1 MIESIQNA
9 ILGQF
14 EAALAMLSHCVDA
27 CPAAHWEE
35 RIANNTFRQVA
46 YHALFFADYY
56 LSPDEDSFQLRALH
70 QRGGDERRPE
80 VSAGLSRA
88 ETISY
93 AAVCRQKAIDV
104 LASETQA
111 TRSGRSG
118 FSARQIS
125 RVELHLY
132 NFRHLQ
138 HHVGQL
144 SAYLRRIDQSFAES
158 VALRWIG
165 SGWQ

>member
-1 MIESIQNA
+1 MSESIQYA

-27 CPAAHWEE
+27 CPAEHWEE
-35 RIANNTFRQVA
+35 RIANNTFRQVT

-70 QRGGDERRPE
+70 QHGGDERRLE
-80 VSAGLSRA
+80 VSAGLSQT

-93 AAVCRQKAIDV
+93 AAECRQKAIDV
-104 LASETQA
+104 LASETQE
-111 TRSGRSG
+111 TLFGRSG

-132 NFRHLQ
+132 NIRHLQ

-144 SAYLRRIDQSFAES
+144 SAYLRRTDPSYAES

>member
-70 QRGGDERRPE
+70 QRGGDERTARSE
-80 VSAGLSRA
+80 RGAFAGGNHFLCGS
-88 ETISY
+88 
-93 AAVCRQKAIDV
+93 VP
-104 LASETQA
+104 
-111 TRSGRSG
+111 
-118 FSARQIS
+118 
-125 RVELHLY
+125 
-132 NFRHLQ
+132 
-138 HHVGQL
+138 
-144 SAYLRRIDQSFAES
+144 AES
-158 VALRWIG
+158 H
-165 SGWQ
+165 